1 MRRLP
6 SLPALRAFEAA
17 ARHLS
22 FTNAAEELHVSQAAV
37 SRHVRSL
44 EAGLGRA
51 LFRRLHRRVEL
62 TPAGER
68 LAGELTAGFL
78 RIRRAVEAARG
89 IVPQRLRLT
98 VEPAFGSGWLVPRLT
113 RFASAHPEIEL
124 TIETSDDV
132 RLLPRDADIAIRYVA
147 AGGRRRS
154 LKGRPLFD
162 IEGVPVVAAVTPRP
176 REFDRDSAVL
186 SRRLLHDD
194 DGETWRRWFAAAGLD
209 GFERAAHQ
217 YFTDHSL
224 AVAAARQG
232 QGVVL
237 GTTAFIEPEL
247 RSGRL
252 LQLGRTRLPFGTYW
266 LLEAHDR
273 STVALR
279 GAFVRWL
286 ATEVSG
292 SWVPDEI
299 RVGGPAMRPRSA

>member
-44 EAGLGRA
+44 EASLGRM

-62 TPAGER
+62 TPAGAH

-78 RIRRAVEAARG
+78 RIRRAVEVASG
-89 IVPQRLRLT
+89 IVPRRLRLT
-98 VEPAFGSGWLVPRLT
+98 VEPAFGSGWLVPRLA
-113 RFASAHPEIEL
+113 RFASAHPDIEL
-124 TIETSDDV
+124 TIETSDEV
-132 RLLPRDADIAIRYVA
+132 RLLPRDADIAIRYLA
-147 AGGRRRS
+147 AGSRRKG
-154 LKGRPLFD
+154 LKGRPLFA
-162 IEGVPVVAAVTPRP
+162 IAGIPVVAALAPRS
-176 REFDRDSAVL
+176 RDFDYDSAVL
-186 SRRLLHDD
+186 GRKLLHDD

-224 AVAAARQG
+224 AVAAAQQG
-232 QGVVL
+232 QGVAL
-237 GTTAFIEPEL
+237 GATAFVESEL

-252 LQLGRTRLPFGTYW
+252 LQLGRTRLPFGSYW
-266 LLEAHDR
+266 LLEARDR
-273 STVALR
+273 STAALR

-286 ATEVSG
+286 ATEISTLAALG
-292 SWVPDEI
+292 AGAP
-299 RVGGPAMRPRSA
+299 